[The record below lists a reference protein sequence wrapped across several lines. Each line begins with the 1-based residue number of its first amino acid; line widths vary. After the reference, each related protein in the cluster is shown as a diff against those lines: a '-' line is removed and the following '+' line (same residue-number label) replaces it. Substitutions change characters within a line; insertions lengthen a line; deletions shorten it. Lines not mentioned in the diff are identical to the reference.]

1 MEIGNY
7 IIYTRHMSDGD
18 SILGQ
23 VGDTLKDLGKDVLKQ
38 FTGAPTEIV
47 KTVTQQTVGKTDSPE
62 EAAKKQQTGIEEMS
76 RLSQIEAEIAQIAK
90 KREQLTGPEI
100 PSSKTQQNEDEL
112 NTKQKGPQIDEAS
125 RQAVG
130 RAEQGRN
137 FKG

>member
-1 MEIGNY
+1 
-7 IIYTRHMSDGD
+7 MSGGD

-23 VGDTLKDLGKDVLKQ
+23 VGDTLKDLVKDVVKQ

-62 EAAKKQQTGIEEMS
+62 EEAKKQQTGIKEMS

-100 PSSKTQQNEDEL
+100 KKSETSENNSLSQNTDKPVDISLQRAQTRMESDKA
-112 NTKQKGPQIDEAS
+112 NKG
-125 RQAVG
+125 
-130 RAEQGRN
+130 
-137 FKG
+137 

>member
-1 MEIGNY
+1 
-7 IIYTRHMSDGD
+7 MSDGD

-23 VGDTLKDLGKDVLKQ
+23 VGDTLKDIGKDVVKQ

-62 EAAKKQQTGIEEMS
+62 EAAKKQQTGIEEMA
-76 RLSQIEAEIAQIAK
+76 RRSQIEAEISQISK
-90 KREQLTGPEI
+90 QRGQLTGPVI
-100 PSSKTQQNEDEL
+100 PSSNTERSGNELSTQQ
-112 NTKQKGPQIDEAS
+112 KGQQVDEAS

-130 RAEQGRN
+130 RTEQGRN